1 MQLRASI
8 VAIGWLWA
16 TTASADMLGPG
27 QKGVKLSIQVDA
39 TVPAGKTLIL
49 VNTFRGADLVAPN
62 AVNKVEW
69 HPMGGDMQ
77 LRLLASAEADKIP
90 PLREKLDRDGVKPIA
105 DKGKACGAAFPGV
118 RTISDTSP
126 AEEVRWT
133 FRASI
138 TGDDCK
144 AELVRTDYLDGAG
157 KPVAAPGNTD
167 IPPPSP
173 PDVTPAP
180 SKEAPAK
187 VEAPAKT
194 EAKADAPKTEASGCS
209 VAAPAPAGLVLL
221 GLLALRRRRR

>member
-16 TTASADMLGPG
+16 TTASADLLGPG
-27 QKGVKLSIQVDA
+27 EKGVKLSIQVDG

-49 VNTFRGADLVAPN
+49 ANTFRGADLITPN
-62 AVNKVEW
+62 TVSKVEW
-69 HPMGGDMQ
+69 HPMGGEMQ

-90 PLREKLDRDGVKPIA
+90 ALREKLDRDGIKPIS
-105 DKGKACGAAFPGV
+105 DKGKACGAAFRGV
-118 RTISDTSP
+118 RTISDTNP

-133 FRASI
+133 FTATI

-173 PDVTPAP
+173 PAPAP
-180 SKEAPAK
+180 AKAEPAK
-187 VEAPAKT
+187 VETPAATPAKT
-194 EAKADAPKTEASGCS
+194 DAPKTESGCNI
-209 VAAPAPAGLVLL
+209 AAPAPAGLVVLFALL
-221 GLLALRRRRR
+221 LRRRRR

>member
-16 TTASADMLGPG
+16 TTASADLLGPG
-27 QKGVKLSIQVDA
+27 EKGVKLSIQVDG
-39 TVPAGKTLIL
+39 TVPAGKALIL
-49 VNTFRGADLVAPN
+49 VNTFRGADLITPN
-62 AVNKVEW
+62 TVSKVEW
-69 HPMGGDMQ
+69 HPMGGEMQ

-90 PLREKLDRDGVKPIA
+90 ALREKLDRDGIKPIS
-105 DKGKACGAAFPGV
+105 DKGKACGAAFRGV
-118 RTISDTSP
+118 RTISDTNP

-133 FRASI
+133 FTATI

-173 PDVTPAP
+173 PGIQPAP
-180 SKEAPAK
+180 AKAEPAK
-187 VEAPAKT
+187 VETPAATPAKT
-194 EAKADAPKTEASGCS
+194 DTPRTESGCS
-209 VAAPAPAGLVLL
+209 IAAPAPAGLVVLFALL
-221 GLLALRRRRR
+221 LRRRRR